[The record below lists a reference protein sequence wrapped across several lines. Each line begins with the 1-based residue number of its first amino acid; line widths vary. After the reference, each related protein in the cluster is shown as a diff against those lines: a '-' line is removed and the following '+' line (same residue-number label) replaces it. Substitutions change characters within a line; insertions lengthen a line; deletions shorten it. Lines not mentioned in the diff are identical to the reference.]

1 MADDLTRDDLDVI
14 IKLANQAE
22 ALAPKELGGLAVQ
35 AMAVAMKID
44 RILNRP
50 RLI

>member
-1 MADDLTRDDLDVI
+1 MADDLTRDDVDVI
-14 IKLANQAE
+14 IKLATQAE
-22 ALAPKELGGLAVQ
+22 DIAPERLGGLAVQ
-35 AMAVAMKID
+35 AMAVVMKLE